1 MSQAKLHF
9 ITERSVTVFIEIDV
23 VMSHTISGPLG
34 NGNMGLKEAP
44 GM

>member
-9 ITERSVTVFIEIDV
+9 LADRSVKVFIEIDV
-23 VMSHTISGPLG
+23 VMSHSISGALG
-34 NGNMGLKEAP
+34 NENVGLKEAP